1 MNEVAEVS
9 LLDILIILAERKRLI
24 LWITGA
30 FAVIAIVTSL
40 LLPQELHRNRN
51 PASSSAELLP
61 RSGIGCAAW
70 EPGKHGFACDWGPGY
85 KEPQ

>member
-1 MNEVAEVS
+1 MPTDASLSQLHEPAVAATVAGPAVSANEVAEVS

-40 LLPQELHRNRN
+40 
-51 PASSSAELLP
+51 
-61 RSGIGCAAW
+61 
-70 EPGKHGFACDWGPGY
+70 
-85 KEPQ
+85 